1 MSKSG
6 LQTTRQF
13 WTSEPGLGELRQIV
27 LPRKGRNEV
36 QVRTRF
42 SGISRGT
49 ESLVFRGEVPASQYR
64 TMRAPFQEGDFPGP
78 VKFGYSSVGV
88 VEDGPD
94 HLEGK
99 DVFCLFPH
107 QERYCVPAIEVLVL
121 PDSVPASRAIL
132 AANMETA
139 VNIVWDAR
147 PTVGDD
153 IIVIGGGVVG
163 LLSAYLCRDLPG
175 AKVTVIDPNRAREP
189 VANTLGLE
197 YEAAPMATAA
207 ADLIIHASG
216 QPDGLRSALEMA
228 GAEGTVIEA
237 SWFGRQEVSLP
248 LGEAFHSRRLKI
260 KSSQVGRISPD
271 RVPRWDRFRRL
282 TLALR
287 LLGNDRLDALIT
299 GESRFEELP
308 RVLSDLSSNPGDS
321 LCHRIRYTEA

>member
-1 MSKSG
+1 M
-6 LQTTRQF
+6 
-13 WTSEPGLGELRQIV
+13 
-27 LPRKGRNEV
+27 
-36 QVRTRF
+36 RTRF

-88 VEDGPD
+88 VEDGPG

-107 QERYCVPAIEVLVL
+107 QERYCVPEIEVLVL

-260 KSSQVGRISPD
+260 KSSQVGRIAPD

-282 TLALR
+282 ALALR
-287 LLGNDRLDALIT
+287 LLENDRLDALIT

>member
-1 MSKSG
+1 
-6 LQTTRQF
+6 
-13 WTSEPGLGELRQIV
+13 
-27 LPRKGRNEV
+27 
-36 QVRTRF
+36 VRTRF

-88 VEDGPD
+88 VEDGPG

-107 QERYCVPAIEVLVL
+107 QERYCVPEIEVLVL

-260 KSSQVGRISPD
+260 KSSQVGRIAPD

-282 TLALR
+282 ALALR
-287 LLGNDRLDALIT
+287 LLENDRLDALIT